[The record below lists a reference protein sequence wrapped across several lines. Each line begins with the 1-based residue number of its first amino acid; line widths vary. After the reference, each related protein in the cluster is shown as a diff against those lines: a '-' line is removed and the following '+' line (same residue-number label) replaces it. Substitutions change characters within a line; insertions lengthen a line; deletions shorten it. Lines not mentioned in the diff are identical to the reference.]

1 MTRQEAVEILWQY
14 DVNFEPHPA
23 EDVMHAIDMAIE
35 ALEQEPKR
43 GKWIHGKEVSR
54 DYIGDACVR
63 ILYEDWHCSS
73 CRIVVKEPYKP
84 NWNYCP
90 HCGAKMGGEE
100 E

>member
-1 MTRQEAVEILWQY
+1 MTRQEAINILTASDYFWIR
-14 DVNFEPHPA
+14 PT
-23 EDVMHAIDMAIE
+23 EDEFDALNMAIE
-35 ALEQEPKR
+35 ALQEPKR

-90 HCGAKMGGEE
+90 HCGAKMENDE
-100 E
+100 